1 MVVATVLEEVLV
13 WKFSLEVGLDSLEEV
28 VVVELVPL
36 EEEEGVLDHVEELE
50 ISEVGELVRMG
61 LGLLEGEVERLKE
74 EEVSPSSPAP
84 SPCSPDEN
92 HPSPDVS
99 SRNVVELVLAPRQQP

>member
-13 WKFSLEVGLDSLEEV
+13 WKFSLEVELDSLEEV
-28 VVVELVPL
+28 VAVELVPL
-36 EEEEGVLDHVEELE
+36 EEEKVLDHVEGLE
-50 ISEVGELVRMG
+50 ISVGGWVMMD
-61 LGLLEGEVERLKE
+61 LGLLEGEVERSKE
-74 EEVSPSSPAP
+74 EEVFPSSPAP

-99 SRNVVELVLAPRQQP
+99 SPNVVELVPAPPQQP